1 MSVHLS
7 ENMSNIINAAA
18 RNIGNINQPQ
28 GEVQRE
34 DSTSGQLKNMLAG
47 DIFSGEI
54 IKSENGGVLIDI
66 GNGKPIFASLL
77 GQTVANA
84 GENLMFMVESK
95 NSEQISLKI
104 MDKNSQEMTMIS
116 KALAAAGMSENDTT
130 INIVKS
136 LIDNTMPIDKQSIM
150 QMSRYVMNHPDTS
163 TDTIARLIK
172 LGIPVTEESVRQF
185 DAYRDGSNKI
195 TETLDNIT
203 EQFSK
208 IMSDMSDGGHSL
220 EALKLFSDVAES
232 LMGGNSKDITGENA
246 DTDKEVKNTDN
257 TGDVNKDGKNV
268 NDGNISNA
276 DNKTDINNMQKTDT
290 QVSLKDFID
299 NLMKQIKSGELSH
312 QDAKKIIDSGVL
324 DGKFSQ
330 LIDKLRI
337 TPKQLSDKDEAVRS
351 LQRLHDKAAA
361 MEKALSDAGQGTGQL
376 AKSAAALKENLNFM
390 NDLSRNMTFIQIPAR
405 LNEHNS
411 QADLYVYTN
420 KKNLLKHPDNVSAL
434 LHLDMEHLG
443 PTDVYVTMSGK
454 KVSTNFR
461 LESEEMLDFVCDHID
476 ILNERIEKLGYD
488 FKFTVNLNEKD
499 ENTGKPKESVSFT
512 DDFLDKALPNID
524 VKSYLFDSRA

>member
-34 DSTSGQLKNMLAG
+34 DSTPGQLKNMLAG

-185 DAYRDGSNKI
+185 DAYREGNNKI

-208 IMSDMSDGGHSL
+208 IMSDMADGGHSL
-220 EALKLFSDVAES
+220 DALKLFSDVAES
-232 LMGGNSKDITGENA
+232 LIGGTDKDITGENT
-246 DTDKEVKNTDN
+246 DTDKEVKSTDN
-257 TGDVNKDGKNV
+257 TENTNKDGKTV

-276 DNKTDINNMQKTDT
+276 DNKTDT

-299 NLMKQIKSGELSH
+299 NLMKQVKLGELSH

-324 DGKFSQ
+324 DEKFNQ

-337 TPKQLSDKDEAVRS
+337 TQKQLSDKDEAVRS
-351 LQRLHDKAAA
+351 FQRLHDKAAA
-361 MEKALSDAGQGTGQL
+361 MEKALSDLGQGSGTL

-499 ENTGKPKESVSFT
+499 EKTGKPKESVSFT

>member
-1 MSVHLS
+1 MSVQLS
-7 ENMSNIINAAA
+7 ENMSNIINAATG
-18 RNIGNINQPQ
+18 NIGNISQPQ

-34 DSTSGQLKNMLAG
+34 DTASGQLKNLLAG

-84 GENLMFMVESK
+84 GDSLMFMVESK

-130 INIVKS
+130 VNIVKS
-136 LIDNTMPIDKQSIM
+136 LIDNTMPIDKKSIM

-172 LGIPVTEESVRQF
+172 LGIPVTEEAVRQF
-185 DAYRDGSNKI
+185 DAYREGSNKI

-208 IMSDMSDGGHSL
+208 IMSDMAEGGHSF
-220 EALKLFSDVAES
+220 EALKLFSDAAEA
-232 LMGGNSKDITGENA
+232 LMGENSKDITGENTGVDDA
-246 DTDKEVKNTDN
+246 AGNKDN
-257 TGDVNKDGKNV
+257 VLNAGKDGKTG
-268 NDGNISNA
+268 NDGNGINA
-276 DNKTDINNMQKTDT
+276 DNKTDTGNMQKTDT

-299 NLMKQIKSGELSH
+299 NLMKQVKSGELSH
-312 QDAKKIIDSGVL
+312 QDAKKIIASGVL
-324 DGKFSQ
+324 DEKFNQ
-330 LIDKLRI
+330 LIDKLRT
-337 TPKQLSDKDEAVRS
+337 TPKQLSDKEEAVRS
-351 LQRLHDKAAA
+351 IQRLHDRAAA
-361 MEKALSDAGQGTGQL
+361 MEKALSDLGQGTGQL
-376 AKSAAALKENLNFM
+376 AKSAAALKESLNFM
-390 NDLSRNMTFIQIPAR
+390 NDLSRNMTFMQIPLK
-405 LNEHNS
+405 LNERNS

-454 KVSTNFR
+454 KVNTNFR

-499 ENTGKPKESVSFT
+499 EKTGRPKESVSFT